1 VEKQHK
7 DESGS
12 GQRGDRRS
20 AGEGAGLRVEATTP
34 GSTGAARPAAAT
46 DAPAARVAERK
57 QADESLRGAEERC
70 GLAERIAGVGTWEW
84 NTETH
89 EVCCSDEM
97 LAIVGLR
104 REEFGGKGEDMAARI
119 HPDDRERW
127 DQSIRECLE
136 LGREHRIECR
146 VVQPD
151 GAVRWISVLGDAPPD
166 ADRQR
171 RRMLGVVLDVTERR
185 RAERALQENERFLEA
200 IFESIQDGV
209 SVLSPDLTIRRVNGV
224 MRQWYARHV
233 PLEGKKCYLCYQDGG
248 KPCEPCP
255 TLRCMRT
262 GRAESEIV
270 PGLPGS
276 AAEWLELFSYPMK
289 DAESGEVTGV
299 VEFVRDI
306 TTRKRAEDALRES
319 EQRLRAYFDQSFQY
333 MGLLDPDG
341 TIVAVNR
348 TTLEFA
354 NVSEAQLQG
363 RKLWDGPWWTD
374 PEGESPRLQAAVCRA
389 AAGEFVRYETTCTD
403 WQGERHVIDL
413 SLKPFRD
420 SDGSVLRVIAEARNV
435 TERKQ
440 VEQALRRSEANLR
453 VALSAAEMGTWRWD
467 PVTAQGTMD
476 AGLNRIL
483 GLEPVECTASLDEIL
498 SRLHPDDRGA
508 ARSEFERAIQDQDM
522 YLQEFR
528 VVRPDGT
535 VRWLRNQGRPFYDEA
550 GRLTYMTG
558 AAVDI
563 TARKQAEQER
573 ANLEAQLRQAQK
585 LEAIGQLAGG
595 VAHDFNNILTAVLGH
610 VELARAALGP
620 PTPHPEAVLDSI
632 QEIGHGAERAA
643 RLTRQLLA
651 FSRRQIMQPQVV
663 DLNDIVTDIEKM
675 LRRLLSENILF
686 DVVRRPK
693 LDPVRVDPG
702 QIEQV
707 ILNLLVNA
715 RDAMPDGG
723 TLTVDMRNVCLDD
736 AYAASHAEARP
747 GPHVMLS
754 VSDTGCGM
762 HDSVIDHVFEPFFTT
777 KEVGEGTGLGLATV
791 YGIVRQAGGHV
802 TVYSEVGRGST
813 FRVYLPAVAHAT
825 SDLRSDRQEPDAPGG
840 SETILVCEDD
850 EAVRQLTERLLRS
863 AGYTVVAA
871 RNGTHAEEVFARR
884 QESIHLLVTD
894 VVMPDTDGRRL
905 AARLTA
911 RQPGLKVLFVSGY
924 TSDIIAHHGVLDEG
938 VEFLEKPFSRQGL
951 LRRVRDLLDRGGP
964 GE

>member
-1 VEKQHK
+1 M
-7 DESGS
+7 DESM
-12 GQRGDRRS
+12 RR
-20 AGEGAGLRVEATTP
+20 V
-34 GSTGAARPAAAT
+34 
-46 DAPAARVAERK
+46 
-57 QADESLRGAEERC
+57 EERC
-70 GLAERIAGVGTWEW
+70 ALAQRIAGVGTWEW
-84 NTETH
+84 NTETN
-89 EVCCSDEM
+89 EVYWSDET
-97 LAIVGLR
+97 LAMFGLR
-104 REEFGGKGEDMAARI
+104 REEFGGTREEVVARI
-119 HPDDRERW
+119 HPDDRARW
-127 DQSIRECLE
+127 EQSVRGCLE
-136 LGREHRIECR
+136 DGTEHRIEYR
-146 VVQPD
+146 AVQPD
-151 GAVRWISVLGDAPPD
+151 GSVRWISVLGDTPRG
-166 ADRQR
+166 ADGQS

-185 RAERALQENERFLEA
+185 RAERALQENQRFLEA

-233 PLEGKKCYLCYQDGG
+233 PLEGKKCYMCYHDGG
-248 KPCEPCP
+248 KPCDPCP

-289 DAESGEVTGV
+289 DAESDEVTGV

-306 TTRKRAEDALRES
+306 TSRKRAEDALRES

-333 MGLLDPDG
+333 MGLLETDG
-341 TIVAVNR
+341 TIVAINR

-354 NVSEAQLQG
+354 NVSEAHLQG
-363 RKLWDGPWWTD
+363 RKLWDGPWWAD

-420 SDGSVLRVIAEARNV
+420 CDGSVLRVIAEARNV
-435 TERKQ
+435 TEQKR

-467 PVTAQGTMD
+467 AVTTWGTRD

-483 GLEPVECTASLDEIL
+483 GLEPVESVDSLDGFFAL
-498 SRLHPDDRGA
+498 LHPDDRGA
-508 ARSEFERAIQDQDM
+508 ARIEFERAIRDQDT

-535 VRWLRNQGRPFYDEA
+535 VRWLRNRGRPFYDEA

-573 ANLEAQLRQAQK
+573 AELEAQLRQAQK
-585 LEAIGQLAGG
+585 LEAVGQLAGG

-610 VELARAALGP
+610 VELARAALG
-620 PTPHPEAVLDSI
+620 TPDPRSEPVLESVR
-632 QEIGHGAERAA
+632 EIGRGAERAA

-651 FSRRQIMQPQVV
+651 FSRRQIMQPQVL
-663 DLNDIVTDIEKM
+663 DLNDIVTDMEKM

-693 LDPVRVDPG
+693 LDPVLVDPG

-707 ILNLLVNA
+707 ILNLVVNA
-715 RDAMPDGG
+715 RDAMLDGG
-723 TLTVDMRNVCLDD
+723 TLTVDTRNVCLDD
-736 AYAASHAEARP
+736 AYAACHAQARS

-754 VSDTGCGM
+754 VSDTGCGIEA
-762 HDSVIDHVFEPFFTT
+762 SVIDRVFDPFFTT

-813 FRVYLPAVAHAT
+813 FRVYLPTVVHARPE
-825 SDLRSDRQEPDAPGG
+825 LRAERKEPDVPGG
-840 SETILVCEDD
+840 TETIMVCEDD
-850 EAVRQLTERLLRS
+850 EAVRHLTERLLRS
-863 AGYTVVAA
+863 AGYAVVAA
-871 RNGTHAEEVFARR
+871 RNGTHAEEIFSRR
-884 QESIHLLVTD
+884 QEPIRLLVTD
-894 VVMPDTDGRRL
+894 VIMPDTDGRKLADRL
-905 AARLTA
+905 ME

-924 TSDIIAHHGVLDEG
+924 TSNIMAHHGVLDEG
-938 VEFLEKPFSRQGL
+938 VEFLEKPFSRQDL
-951 LRRVRDLLDRGGP
+951 LHRVRDLLDRDRP
-964 GE
+964 RD

>member
-1 VEKQHK
+1 MNGRQ
-7 DESGS
+7 ESEAGS
-12 GQRGDRRS
+12 RQNRNGRFEGGDTSLQPDARAAQRQQT
-20 AGEGAGLRVEATTP
+20 E
-34 GSTGAARPAAAT
+34 
-46 DAPAARVAERK
+46 
-57 QADESLRGAEERC
+57 ESLRRAEERC
-70 GLAERIAGVGTWEW
+70 ALAQRIAGVGTWEW
-84 NTETH
+84 DTGTN
-89 EVCCSDEM
+89 EVYWSDET
-97 LAIVGLR
+97 LAIFGLR
-104 REEFGGKGEDMAARI
+104 REGFGGTRKDVAARI
-119 HPDDRERW
+119 HPDDRASWE
-127 DQSIRECLE
+127 QSVRECLE
-136 LGREHRIECR
+136 QGREHRIEFR

-151 GAVRWISVLGDAPPD
+151 GSVRWVSVLGDAPRD
-166 ADRQR
+166 ADGQR
-171 RRMLGVVLDVTERR
+171 RRMLGVALDVTERR
-185 RAERALQENERFLEA
+185 RAERALQENESFLEA
-200 IFESIQDGV
+200 IFDSIQDGM
-209 SVLSPDLTIRRVNGV
+209 SVLNLDLTIRRANGV
-224 MRQWYARHV
+224 MHQWYARHV
-233 PLEGKKCYLCYQDGG
+233 PLEGKKCHLCYQDRD

-255 TLRCMRT
+255 TLRCIQS
-262 GRAESEIV
+262 GRAERDVV
-270 PGLPGS
+270 PGLSGS
-276 AAEWLELFSYPMK
+276 PAEWLELFSYPMK
-289 DAESGEVTGV
+289 DAETGKVTGV

-341 TIVAVNR
+341 SIVAVNR

-420 SDGSVLRVIAEARNV
+420 SDGSVLRVIAEARDV
-435 TERKQ
+435 TEQKQ

-467 PVTAQGTMD
+467 ALSNQGTRD
-476 AGLNRIL
+476 AGLSRIL
-483 GLEPVECTASLDEIL
+483 GLVPTDSTEPLETAF
-498 SRLHPDDRGA
+498 SRLHPDDRDA
-508 ARSEFERAIQDQDM
+508 ARTELERAVRDRTS
-522 YLQEFR
+522 YSQEFR

-535 VRWLRNQGRPFYDEA
+535 VRWLRNQGRPFYDGA
-550 GRLTYMTG
+550 GRLLYLTG
-558 AAVDI
+558 ASVDI

-573 ANLEAQLRQAQK
+573 ARLEAQLRQAQK
-585 LEAIGQLAGG
+585 LEAVGQLAGG

-620 PTPHPEAVLDSI
+620 PDSRNETLLDSLR
-632 QEIGHGAERAA
+632 EIGRGAERAA

-651 FSRRQIMQPQVV
+651 FSRRQIMQPQVL
-663 DLNDIVTDIEKM
+663 DLNDIVTDMEKM

-693 LDPVRVDPG
+693 LHPVRVDPG

-707 ILNLLVNA
+707 VLNLVVNA

-723 TLTVDMRNVCLDD
+723 TLTVETRNVLLDE
-736 AYAASHAEARP
+736 AYANSYAEARP

-762 HDSVIDHVFEPFFTT
+762 DASVIDRVFEPFFTT

-802 TVYSEVGRGST
+802 TVYSEVERGST
-813 FRVYLPAVAHAT
+813 FRVYLPAVA
-825 SDLRSDRQEPDAPGG
+825 DAVSETPAGRMEADVPGG
-840 SETILVCEDD
+840 TETIMVCEDD
-850 EAVRQLTERLLRS
+850 EAVRHLTERLLSS

-871 RNGTHAEEVFARR
+871 RNGTHAEEVFNRR
-884 QESIHLLVTD
+884 QEPIHLLVTD
-894 VVMPDTDGRRL
+894 VIMPDMDGRKLADRL
-905 AARLTA
+905 MER
-911 RQPGLKVLFVSGY
+911 RPGLKVLFVSGY

-938 VEFLEKPFSRQGL
+938 VEFLEKPFSRQCL
-951 LRRVRDLLDRGGP
+951 LQRVRDLLGRDRTRR
-964 GE
+964 